1 METTNFLDS
10 YIEFF
15 PQALEFS
22 KTIAAD
28 ALQELTEDQD
38 IDIEELKLKAETNT
52 IKLQEAVA
60 ALENMIHRSRVITLH
75 IAAFIQR
82 C

>member
-1 METTNFLDS
+1 MDTTNYLDA

-15 PQALEFS
+15 PTALEYS
-22 KTIAAD
+22 KTIGSD
-28 ALQELTEDQD
+28 ALKEITEEDGVDTDELV
-38 IDIEELKLKAETNT
+38 LKAETNT

-75 IAAFIQR
+75 IATFIQR

>member
-1 METTNFLDS
+1 MDTTNYLDG

-15 PQALEFS
+15 PAALEFS
-22 KTIAAD
+22 KTIVAD
-28 ALQELTEDQD
+28 ALQEITEEDG
-38 IDIEELKLKAETNT
+38 IDTEELRLKAETNT

-75 IAAFIQR
+75 IATFIQR